1 MTSIYYPNKAATAR
15 AFLPQELKG
24 TVGRMGW
31 NAAAA
36 IRDDLSREVYCILG
50 IPIDAIAMSAVMQ
63 RIDAAAR
70 QTAPYLI
77 STPNL
82 NFLVNSQTDPEF
94 RELLLLSD
102 LCPPDGMPIIWI
114 ARLLGL
120 PIKQRTAGSDLIDA
134 LKSRGGPEPPLKIF
148 LFGGTEPIAAEA
160 SRRLNSDAIGL
171 KCVGWLCPPFGDLD
185 ALSQDRFFDQINAS
199 GADFLIAALGA
210 RNGQLWLQRN
220 HSRIRIPIR
229 AHLGAA
235 LNFQAG
241 SVKRAPFTMRKLG
254 IEWLWR
260 IKEEPGLFRRYW
272 HDGWVFLRLLFTRA
286 LPLAIRTRWLQLR
299 ADRSGHDLVIVP
311 VQNDDRVTVRLPGYA
326 TALRVPEAIAC
337 FGQAVASQKRGVVV
351 DLSQTQAI
359 DARFFG
365 LLLMLRKQLKSTG
378 SALQFQGVSARLQR
392 LFRLNALEFLLTAG

>member
-1 MTSIYYPNKAATAR
+1 MDLNNS
-15 AFLPQELKG
+15 
-24 TVGRMGW
+24 
-31 NAAAA
+31 AA
-36 IRDDLSREVYCILG
+36 INDDLSREVYCILG
-50 IPIDAIAMSAVMQ
+50 IPIDSIAMPVVMQ

-70 QTAPYLI
+70 KTAPYLI

-82 NFLVNSQTDPEF
+82 NFLVNSQTDLEF
-94 RELLLLSD
+94 RESLLMSD
-102 LCPPDGMPIIWI
+102 LCPPDGMPIVWI

-134 LKSRGGPEPPLKIF
+134 LKSRRRLEPPLKIF
-148 LFGGTEPIAAEA
+148 LFGGTELIAAEA
-160 SRRLNSDAIGL
+160 SRRLNSDASGV

-185 ALSQDRFFDQINAS
+185 ALNQDHFFDQINAS

-229 AHLGAA
+229 AHLGAT

-260 IKEEPGLFRRYW
+260 IKEEPGLFWRYW
-272 HDGWVFLRLLFTRA
+272 HDGWVFLRLLLTRV
-286 LPLAIRTRWLQLR
+286 LPLALYARWLHLR
-299 ADRSGHDLVIVP
+299 ADHGGHDFVIVP

-326 TALRVPEAIAC
+326 TTLRVPEAIAR
-337 FGQAVASQKRGVVV
+337 FGQALASQKRGVAV
-351 DLSQTQAI
+351 DLSQTRAI

-365 LLLMLRKQLKSTG
+365 LLLMIRKQLKGRG

-392 LFRLNALEFLLTAG
+392 LFRLNALEFLLTAE

>member
-1 MTSIYYPNKAATAR
+1 MDLNNS
-15 AFLPQELKG
+15 
-24 TVGRMGW
+24 
-31 NAAAA
+31 AA
-36 IRDDLSREVYCILG
+36 INDDLSREVYCILG
-50 IPIDAIAMSAVMQ
+50 IPIDSIAMPVVMQ

-70 QTAPYLI
+70 KTAPYLI

-94 RELLLLSD
+94 RESLLMSG
-102 LCPPDGMPIIWI
+102 LCPADGMPIVWI

-134 LKSRGGPEPPLKIF
+134 LKSRRGLEPPLKIF
-148 LFGGTEPIAAEA
+148 LFGGTELIAAEA
-160 SRRLNSDAIGL
+160 ARRLNSHASGV

-185 ALSQDRFFDQINAS
+185 ALNQDHFFDQINAS

-229 AHLGAA
+229 AHLGAT

-260 IKEEPGLFRRYW
+260 IKEEPGLFWRYW
-272 HDGWVFLRLLFTRA
+272 HDGWVFLRLLLTRV
-286 LPLAIRTRWLQLR
+286 LPLAVYARCMQLR
-299 ADRSGHDLVIVP
+299 AHRGGHDFVIVP

-326 TALRVPEAIAC
+326 TTLRVPEAIAR
-337 FGQAVASQKRGVVV
+337 FGQALASQKRDLVV
-351 DLSQTQAI
+351 DLSQTRAI

-365 LLLMLRKQLKSTG
+365 LLLMLRKQLKGRG

-392 LFRLNALEFLLTAG
+392 LFRLNALEFLLTAE

>member
-1 MTSIYYPNKAATAR
+1 MDLNNS
-15 AFLPQELKG
+15 
-24 TVGRMGW
+24 
-31 NAAAA
+31 AA
-36 IRDDLSREVYCILG
+36 INDDLSREVYCILG
-50 IPIDAIAMSAVMQ
+50 IPIDSIEMPVVMQ

-70 QTAPYLI
+70 KAAPYLI

-94 RELLLLSD
+94 RESLLMSD
-102 LCPPDGMPIIWI
+102 LCPADGMPIVWI

-134 LKSRGGPEPPLKIF
+134 LKSRRGLEPPLKIF
-148 LFGGTEPIAAEA
+148 LFGGTELIAAEA
-160 SRRLNSDAIGL
+160 ARRLNSDASGV

-185 ALSQDRFFDQINAS
+185 ALNQDHFFDQINAS

-220 HSRIRIPIR
+220 HSRIGIPIR
-229 AHLGAA
+229 AHLGAT

-260 IKEEPGLFRRYW
+260 IKEEPGLFWRYW
-272 HDGWVFLRLLFTRA
+272 HDGWVFLRLLFTRV
-286 LPLAIRTRWLQLR
+286 LPLAIYARWLQLR
-299 ADRSGHDLVIVP
+299 ADRGGHDFVIVP

-326 TALRVPEAIAC
+326 TTLRVPEAIAR
-337 FGQAVASQKRGVVV
+337 FGQALASQKRGRRSRFV
-351 DLSQTQAI
+351 A
-359 DARFFG
+359 DA
-365 LLLMLRKQLKSTG
+365 SD
-378 SALQFQGVSARLQR
+378 
-392 LFRLNALEFLLTAG
+392 